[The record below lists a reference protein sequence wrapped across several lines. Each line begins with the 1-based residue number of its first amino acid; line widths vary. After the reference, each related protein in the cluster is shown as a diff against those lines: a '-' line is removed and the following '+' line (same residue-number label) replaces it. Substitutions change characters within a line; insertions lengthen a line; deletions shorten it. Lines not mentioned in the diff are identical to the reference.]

1 MFADMSRGHSLQAGD
16 GLAMPVEPLSPTRQ
30 VCNRSCQLAC
40 CQLTKSHAALRGGAQ
55 GCAVEIVPYIL
66 AHGNMAILAQHAV
79 ALISAQLV
87 DLATAGMLA
96 VCDMTQSS
104 VRVVVSVWGMCRE
117 RGAVAGK
124 GPPQPLNGHA

>member
-1 MFADMSRGHSLQAGD
+1 MLHCAAGHKG
-16 GLAMPVEPLSPTRQ
+16 V
-30 VCNRSCQLAC
+30 QLRLC
-40 CQLTKSHAALRGGAQ
+40 HTFWH
-55 GCAVEIVPYIL
+55 
-66 AHGNMAILAQHAV
+66 MAILAQHAV

>member
-1 MFADMSRGHSLQAGD
+1 MSRGHSLQAGD

-55 GCAVEIVPYIL
+55 GCAVELVPYIL

-87 DLATAGMLA
+87 DLAT
-96 VCDMTQSS
+96 QSS

-117 RGAVAGK
+117 RGAVARK